1 MGTCP
6 RELPWC
12 SHLETS
18 DLPDPSS
25 LSSALAL
32 PTELPWQPSLK
43 CSGDVACHRFS
54 REGHWWAQWHSSERW
69 PQWGQPT
76 WRKCLA
82 ATRRPRW
89 GRSFT
94 TLQPWWPSR
103 PTVQPSPGPTGLL
116 CIHLGD
122 GMLEQPSQPDG
133 FATCWI
139 LQGAPACW
147 VWGDWQLLLT

>member
-1 MGTCP
+1 MSQRTP
-6 RELPWC
+6 LV
-12 SHLETS
+12 
-18 DLPDPSS
+18 
-25 LSSALAL
+25 LSSGDLRPTWPLVPQLSTCFTYWVAMTAL
-32 PTELPWQPSLK
+32 PSLK

-54 REGHWWAQWHSSERW
+54 REGRWWAQWHSSERW